1 LSFKN
6 LFLVKFLASTLDQS
20 HHLLAKFSCKNTC
33 ENLDA
38 ISAKSAVYFLQPIL
52 QLSKK
57 SSCPPLWLRFL
68 YLHCCDVYQ
77 HKFNRSRAA
86 TLR

>member
-1 LSFKN
+1 
-6 LFLVKFLASTLDQS
+6 LFLVKFLTSTLDQS
-20 HHLLAKFSCKNTC
+20 HHLLVKISCKNAC

-38 ISAKSAVYFLQPIL
+38 VSAKSAVFFLQPIL

-68 YLHCCDVYQ
+68 YLHASDVHK
-77 HKFNRSRAA
+77 HKFNRSRVA